1 MCRNRK
7 KEPAQTM
14 PTEAVIKL
22 TNARIQ
28 EVIGHFYRYRVIL
41 VRGREGGKGNLVT
54 YAEVLA
60 AFQKAIDLEQT
71 RLNHEGI
78 IKQLETLLENAQTEL
93 TDLRAMV
100 GRVEGAA
107 GLSVDS
113 G

>member
-7 KEPAQTM
+7 KEPSM

-28 EVIGHFYRYRVIL
+28 EVIGHFYRARAII
-41 VRGREGGKGNLVT
+41 VRGKEGGKGNLVT

-100 GRVEGAA
+100 GRVESAA
-107 GLSVDS
+107 GLSVDR